1 LVTITTTANTPEYVW
16 YLNNTVISGA
26 NQNSYEATEIG
37 VYKVIVAQ
45 TVGCNATKEFE
56 FVISNPFPDVSNIPN
71 LISPNGDNINDT
83 WMLPQAY
90 ISGTNT
96 EIIIMDATGNV
107 VLKTN
112 DYRNNW
118 PQNELNFK
126 NINPVYY
133 YVITTQNN
141 NIRKGSITI
150 VK

>member
-1 LVTITTTANTPEYVW
+1 
-16 YLNNTVISGA
+16 
-26 NQNSYEATEIG
+26 
-37 VYKVIVAQ
+37 
-45 TVGCNATKEFE
+45 
-56 FVISNPFPDVSNIPN
+56 
-71 LISPNGDNINDT
+71 
-83 WMLPQAY
+83 MLPQAY